1 MSNAAPKGYNTVT
14 TYLTVRGVLDV
25 LDFVK
30 KAFGAE
36 ITEKHMNDDG
46 SVMHAEVKIGD
57 TRIMLGEAAHR
68 WNAMP
73 AMLYVYVPD
82 CDAAYKKALNAGA
95 RSVREPTDQHY
106 GDRSGGVK
114 DSAGNQ
120 WWIASPIAQKPS
132 ARKKP
137 QSKKKAA
144 PKAKAATK
152 AKAKPAKATA
162 KKPKKPTLKKKP
174 AKAAKRKKR

>member
-1 MSNAAPKGYNTVT
+1 MSSAVPKGYNTVT
-14 TYLTVRGVLDV
+14 TYLTVRGALDV
-25 LDFVK
+25 LAFVK

-46 SVMHAEVKIGD
+46 TVMHAEIKIGD

-73 AMLYVYVPD
+73 SMFYVYVPN

-95 RSVREPTDQHY
+95 RSVREPADQHY

-120 WWIASPIAQKPS
+120 WWIASPIAQAPAAKP
-132 ARKKP
+132 
-137 QSKKKAA
+137 KAA
-144 PKAKAATK
+144 PKKK
-152 AKAKPAKATA
+152 AKAKAPA
-162 KKPKKPTLKKKP
+162 KKPKKAAVKKKP
-174 AKAAKRKKR
+174 AKTAKRKKK

>member
-1 MSNAAPKGYNTVT
+1 MSGAAPKGYNTVT
-14 TYLTVRGVLDV
+14 TYLTVRGALDV
-25 LDFVK
+25 LAFVK

-46 SVMHAEVKIGD
+46 SIMHAEIKIGD

-73 AMLYVYVPD
+73 SMFYVYVPD

-95 RSVREPTDQHY
+95 RSVREPADQHY

-120 WWIASPIAQKPS
+120 WWIASPIAQAPAAKP
-132 ARKKP
+132 
-137 QSKKKAA
+137 KAA
-144 PKAKAATK
+144 PKKKAKAKKTPAK
-152 AKAKPAKATA
+152 AKAKPVKALA
-162 KKPKKPTLKKKP
+162 KKAKKAAAKKKP
-174 AKAAKRKKR
+174 AKAAKRKKK